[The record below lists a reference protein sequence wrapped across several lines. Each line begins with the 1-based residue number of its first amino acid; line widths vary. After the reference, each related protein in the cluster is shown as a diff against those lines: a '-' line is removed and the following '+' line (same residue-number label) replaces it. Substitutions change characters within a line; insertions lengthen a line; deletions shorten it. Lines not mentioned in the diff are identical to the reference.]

1 MKVLLDTH
9 AFLWWITDDPRISF
23 RARDVVQDAEN
34 ELYLSAA
41 SGLEIAIK
49 TQLGRLQL
57 PGEPDVYLARQMSVN
72 AIQPLAITMRHSLFV
87 YGLPDIHKDPFD
99 RMIVAQS
106 ILEEMPLLT
115 KDGNIPKYGIQVIW

>member
-1 MKVLLDTH
+1 MRTQTRKNNH
-9 AFLWWITDDPRISF
+9 RC
-23 RARDVVQDAEN
+23 RAE
-34 ELYLSAA
+34 
-41 SGLEIAIK
+41 GF
-49 TQLGRLQL
+49 
-57 PGEPDVYLARQMSVN
+57 
-72 AIQPLAITMRHSLFV
+72 QPLAITMRHALFV